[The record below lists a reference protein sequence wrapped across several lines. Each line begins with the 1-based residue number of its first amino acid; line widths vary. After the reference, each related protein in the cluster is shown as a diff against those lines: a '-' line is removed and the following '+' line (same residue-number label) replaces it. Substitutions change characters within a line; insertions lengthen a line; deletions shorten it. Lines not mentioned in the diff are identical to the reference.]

1 MTGRQLQKLLIL
13 NLPYAFLGLLAT
25 KLGAAWR
32 FAEGIDFSTKF
43 LHLRE
48 GLFVSFCSPLPSF
61 QAVDLLFGLVFGC
74 ALRLIV
80 YEKAETRRSIDATRN
95 TVPPDGESPV
105 TSRHSLIQIHG
116 TM

>member
-32 FAEGIDFSTKF
+32 FAEGSDFSTKF

-48 GLFVSFCSPLPSF
+48 GLFAPFCSLLPSF
-61 QAVDLLFGLVFGC
+61 QAVDLLFGLAFGC

-80 YEKAETRRSIDATRN
+80 YEKSRNAKKYRRNAEYGSARWSA
-95 TVPPDGESPV
+95 
-105 TSRHSLIQIHG
+105 
-116 TM
+116 